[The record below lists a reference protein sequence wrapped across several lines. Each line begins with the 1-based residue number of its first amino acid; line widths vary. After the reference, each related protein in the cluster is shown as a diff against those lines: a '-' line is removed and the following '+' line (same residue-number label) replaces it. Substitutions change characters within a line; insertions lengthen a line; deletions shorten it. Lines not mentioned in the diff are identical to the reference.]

1 VGRPVVLLPL
11 RGREKTFDRRIV
23 YFHDFL
29 PEPELKRFRDAAER
43 QVQAKRVNIPIH
55 KRGEAISYHELQDS
69 APELIS
75 FYLSPELREWC
86 STTIGATVQPTP
98 AHDLSSCSLLIYDR
112 PNDHFD
118 WHHDINFYKGRHFT
132 ALLSLINTDAA
143 GVGVSSAKLRIRE
156 DGAERVIPTDPNT
169 LVLFEGAYV
178 YHSVTRLSEGERRI
192 ILSMTFCTNPSAG
205 ALQTFL
211 RRGKDI
217 AYFGL
222 RALWS

>member
-1 VGRPVVLLPL
+1 MVLLPL

-29 PEPELKRFRDAAER
+29 SEPEFNSIRDAAER
-43 QVQAKRVNIPIH
+43 QVHTKRVNIPIH
-55 KRGEAISYHELQDS
+55 KRSEAISYHELQHS
-69 APELIS
+69 APEVIA
-75 FYLSPELREWC
+75 FYLSPELHAWC
-86 STTIGATVQPTP
+86 SDVIGARVQPTP

-132 ALLSLINTDAA
+132 ALLSLVNTDAA
-143 GVGVSSAKLRIRE
+143 GVDVSSAKLRIRE
-156 DGAERVIPTDPNT
+156 DGVERVIPTDPNT

-192 ILSMTFCTNPSAG
+192 ILSMTFCTNTSAS